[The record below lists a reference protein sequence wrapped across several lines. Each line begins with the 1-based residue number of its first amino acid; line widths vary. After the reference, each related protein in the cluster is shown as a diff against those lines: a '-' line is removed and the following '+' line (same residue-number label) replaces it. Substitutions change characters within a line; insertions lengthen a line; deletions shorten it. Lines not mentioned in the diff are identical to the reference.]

1 MTHYVDINI
10 IPYMSL
16 PYETTLH
23 VRDACLCLHTQ
34 RAARVLAR
42 RFDAALRPAGVTN
55 EQFSLLMA
63 LNRPQPPQIGELA
76 ALLGADRTTLTA
88 ALKPLVRQNL
98 AEVLADAD
106 DGRVRRAALTPE
118 GHARLTAALPFWT
131 ETHAAIEAELAD
143 ADPAR
148 LRRDLASI
156 SAPKPGTPA
165 PPLCDD
171 QENDS

>member
-1 MTHYVDINI
+1 M
-10 IPYMSL
+10 L

-42 RFDAALRPAGVTN
+42 RFDAALRPAGLTN

-76 ALLGADRTTLTA
+76 TLLGADRTTLTA

-98 AEVLADAD
+98 AEVQPDAD
-106 DGRVRRAALTPE
+106 DGRVRRAALTPD
-118 GHARLTAALPFWT
+118 GHARLATALPYWT
-131 ETHAAIEAELAD
+131 ETHAEIEAELAD
-143 ADPAR
+143 ADPVR
-148 LRRDLASI
+148 LRRDLTSL
-156 SAPKPGTPA
+156 STLKPGTPA
-165 PPLCDD
+165 LPLCDD
-171 QENDS
+171 QENDA